1 LLKHVYA
8 VFSSINA
15 IKKLMTSR
23 DWASL
28 AKFDGA

>member
-8 VFSSINA
+8 VVSSINA
-15 IKKLMTSR
+15 MEKLMTSR
-23 DWASL
+23 DWAPL